1 MRGTSIKGPNEL
13 IKAEKEELE
22 KKLGEF
28 QRVRSEQGRI
38 IDALRGQ
45 NLELRQCCDSH
56 ALLAANKDKSLKHL
70 YSVLNHIWLVSD
82 LPSDS
87 FITIDNLIRQIKE
100 VRSTA
105 EKYLR
110 EYGQL

>member
-1 MRGTSIKGPNEL
+1 MNKFLNGQNEL

-22 KKLGEF
+22 KKLDEL
-28 QRVRSEQGRI
+28 QRVRAEQGRI
-38 IDALRGQ
+38 IDFLQSQ

-56 ALLAANKDKSLKHL
+56 ALLAANKDKSLKKL
-70 YSVLNHIWLVSD
+70 YSVLHHVRLVAD
-82 LPSDS
+82 IPSSS
-87 FITIDNLIRQIKE
+87 FISMDNLIRQIKE

-105 EKYLR
+105 EQYLR

>member
-1 MRGTSIKGPNEL
+1 MNEFLNGPNEL
-13 IKAEKEELE
+13 IKAEKEELFF
-22 KKLGEF
+22 KLSEL
-28 QRVRSEQGRI
+28 QRVRAEQGRI
-38 IDALRGQ
+38 IDALQGQ

-56 ALLAANKDKSLKHL
+56 ALLAANKDKRLKKL
-70 YSVLNHIWLVSD
+70 YSVLHHVRLVAD
-82 LPSDS
+82 IPSSS
-87 FITIDNLIRQIKE
+87 FISMDSLLRQIKE